1 MLLSRYFLV
10 PLYYEEAR
18 SDSGKYDNAS
28 SLSGGLGDRVQ
39 GPKTIGR
46 NGKAGLYKYDN
57 GEGVKMHAF
66 FFLCTKPRLQA
77 GR

>member
-1 MLLSRYFLV
+1 MLFFDIFLV

-39 GPKTIGR
+39 DPKAIG
-46 NGKAGLYKYDN
+46 
-57 GEGVKMHAF
+57 
-66 FFLCTKPRLQA
+66 
-77 GR
+77 